1 MELIELKV
9 NKKTYIKK
17 NRFKKKYFYE
27 KNYINY
33 NCGAICFM

>member
-1 MELIELKV
+1 MELIELNV
-9 NKKTYIKK
+9 NKKTYIYK
-17 NRFKKKYFYE
+17 NIFKKLFYE